1 MDTKLVKC
9 SLVLQVVLETCLDGY
24 VVSSPGDSG
33 LGVRDGAGQSD
44 SFTL

>member
-1 MDTKLVKC
+1 MEC
-9 SLVLQVVLETCLDGY
+9 SILPQVILKTCFDGR
-24 VVSSPGDSG
+24 VVSDPGDSG